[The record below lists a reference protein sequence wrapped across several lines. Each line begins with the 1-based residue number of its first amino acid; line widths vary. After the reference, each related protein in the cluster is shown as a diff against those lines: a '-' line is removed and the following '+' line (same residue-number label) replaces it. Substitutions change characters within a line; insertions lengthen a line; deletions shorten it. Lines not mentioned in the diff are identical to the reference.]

1 MLHDEETLEPKK
13 HSLRQAIADDS
24 MNIKTAQQWL
34 ILAIPIATALCAGL
48 FFIAN
53 AKIVMEVIAGYAF
66 FIVPGYMYFSV
77 RGDRPF
83 LALVYGAPLGIGV
96 TGLVILVIVAKAG
109 WHIPALLSGYMGMI
123 LFLAVLGYLSKRKD
137 GALVPGDFPVITVSV
152 ALLVAFY
159 LLTVITVPFSNAG
172 VLTDKGYA
180 FTGLFGHDYI
190 LRALTAVA
198 LSHGIPPDNYYYAGM
213 KMHNY
218 YFLWY
223 TLPAFV
229 YNLGGRA
236 DDIRKIVSV
245 VSILNIPFFF
255 SILLLKL
262 AEMVTDG
269 NRGVILKKGRLLL
282 AVSVPLFFCSYHWV
296 FFLLKWIANR
306 VDMALLNAV
315 ADQMSYTS
323 QSWTRILLFEP
334 QFPLAVMML
343 ILVMTIIRESP
354 SCSRG
359 IVLGLL
365 LSGLA
370 MTDLVVFLI
379 FAAAYAVYW
388 IWGMSRSR
396 NRGQVVQ
403 LLTLLIVGVGV
414 ALLMYNI
421 GIFAAQ
427 EYSNKIVI
435 KPSVNTMLVFVLVP
449 MELGFLFVWGMM
461 GSKVLL
467 KRPEGVLLVSMMV
480 VSLLAMAFVT
490 EALEGNVFLR
500 KGLYLLTLPLFLAA
514 GHYLY
519 NAVMKRGMVV
529 LLACALLAFPT
540 VVTDMYALMDTNDET
555 FTTYISR
562 EEMAAAQWLRQ
573 NTPYDAVVQSRI
585 DYPGHFDYSLTVC
598 FGERRAALAHW
609 KIARNRYP
617 NKVAI
622 DGRVDKIRRIFQS
635 ADDSERLWLLD
646 ELGIGYLFVG
656 EKERSSF
663 PGCEERI
670 KRNPSIQKV
679 YANDDVRVYRVMR
692 TVEGPMGSLRG
703 DGR

>member
-1 MLHDEETLEPKK
+1 
-13 HSLRQAIADDS
+13 
-24 MNIKTAQQWL
+24 MNTKTNPQWL
-34 ILAIPIATALCAGL
+34 ILVIPMAAALCAGL
-48 FFIAN
+48 LFIAT
-53 AKIVMEVIAGYAF
+53 AKIVIQVIAGYAF
-66 FIVPGYMYFSV
+66 FIVPGYVYFSI

-83 LALVYGAPLGIGV
+83 LALVYGAPLGIAV
-96 TGLVILVIVAKAG
+96 TGLVILVMVAKAG

-137 GALVPGDFPVITVSV
+137 EALVPGAAPVIPVSV

-159 LLTVITVPFSNAG
+159 LITVITVPFSNAG

-198 LSHGIPPDNYYYAGM
+198 LSYGIPPDNYYYAGM

-223 TLPAFV
+223 TLPAFI

-245 VSILNIPFFF
+245 VSMLSIPFFF
-255 SILLLKL
+255 SILFLKL

-269 NRGVILKKGRLLL
+269 NRGVTLKKGRLLL
-282 AVSVPLFFCSYHWV
+282 AASVPLVFCSYHWV

-306 VDMALLNAV
+306 GDMALLNAV

-323 QSWTRILLFEP
+323 QSWTRIILFEP
-334 QFPLAVMML
+334 QFPLAVMMI
-343 ILVMTIIRESP
+343 ILVMMIIRERP
-354 SCSRG
+354 SCPRG

-388 IWGMSRSR
+388 VWGIYRSR
-396 NRGQVVQ
+396 NRGEIVQ
-403 LLTLLIVGVGV
+403 LLTLLTVGVGV
-414 ALLMYNI
+414 ALLMYTI
-421 GIFAAQ
+421 DIFAAQ

-435 KPSVNTMLVFVLVP
+435 RPSVNTMLVFVLVP

-461 GSKVLL
+461 GSKALM
-467 KRPEGVLLVSMMV
+467 KRPEGVLLVSMMA

-519 NAVMKRGMVV
+519 SATMKRGMVV
-529 LLACALLAFPT
+529 MLACAFLALPT
-540 VVTDMYALMDTNDET
+540 VVTDIHALIDTDDKT

-573 NTPYDAVVQSRI
+573 NTPHDAVVQSRI

-609 KIARNRYP
+609 KIAHVLYP
-617 NKVAI
+617 NLHALKERAKEI
-622 DGRVDKIRRIFQS
+622 KTIFMEEDKL
-635 ADDSERLWLLD
+635 ERYNTLKK
-646 ELGIGYLFVG
+646 LGINYIFIGA
-656 EKERSSF
+656 KERKSF
-663 PGCEERI
+663 PGCELRI
-670 KRNPSIQKV
+670 ALDTGHFK
-679 YANDDVRVYRVMR
+679 RVYRNKEV
-692 TVEGPMGSLRG
+692 GIYQSLNAKE
-703 DGR
+703 